1 MVNKEFIVTG
11 HLKETKGSEKQTY
24 MLHRSFFVPSKEEAV
39 KLFQSYFE
47 PDLELIKIFSVVDN
61 NGNVV

>member
-11 HLKETKGSEKQTY
+11 HLKETTGSEKQTY

-39 KLFQSYFE
+39 KLFKSHFE
-47 PDLELIKIFSVVDN
+47 QILSL
-61 NGNVV
+61 